1 MPSNCR
7 RIGGFILA
15 FLAAAPFLRAQHA
28 FENTRTVDLKT
39 VGDPPVPVADFADIQ
54 QAINAIIP
62 TGGEKWTILIY
73 SGTYSLSEPLALDED
88 GEDIDLVGVD
98 ASAVIIDVSGTDKDG
113 LVITSG
119 TESARN
125 NVIRN
130 LTIKTSNGHGVK
142 IVKGGTPV
150 PKGILIEGV
159 TIVAA
164 GTDKDGILAA
174 EVENLTVRNCTIS
187 AGTGNGI
194 ELDKPSG
201 EGTVAPTNVTITNCT
216 VVGDGSGKYALDA
229 ADADGVVIAG
239 CYVRN
244 TNETGLRGA
253 ARADAPAGQTTAR
266 NPAGLERVQSHPAAA
281 IKPGRDTRILFST
294 VMGTSEAVSHSPPGG
309 RVVIQ
314 NSVLN
319 DRSVTE
325 LILATPP
332 RPVTTPTNSPT

>member
-1 MPSNCR
+1 
-7 RIGGFILA
+7 
-15 FLAAAPFLRAQHA
+15 
-28 FENTRTVDLKT
+28 
-39 VGDPPVPVADFADIQ
+39 VADFDSIQ
-54 QAINAIIP
+54 GAINAIRP
-62 TGGEKWTILIY
+62 TSDKWTVLIY
-73 SGTYSLSEPLALDED
+73 AGVYDENVTLPGNAHNIDLLGVDRDAVVIAPSSGT
-88 GEDIDLVGVD
+88 GI
-98 ASAVIIDVSGTDKDG
+98 T
-113 LVITSG
+113 ITSG
-119 TESARN
+119 TETTRN

-130 LTIKTSNGHGVK
+130 LTIKPTSGHG
-142 IVKGGTPV
+142 IEIEKGGTPV
-150 PKGILIEGV
+150 PKGILIDGV

-164 GTDKDGILAA
+164 GTDKDGLLAE
-174 EVENLTVRNCTIS
+174 EVESLTVRNCTIS

-201 EGTVAPTNVTITNCT
+201 EGTVAPTNVAITNCT
-216 VVGDGSGKYALDA
+216 VVGDGSGKYGLDA

-253 ARADAPAGQTTAR
+253 ARAAAPAGQTTAR
-266 NPAGLERVQSHPAAA
+266 NPAALERVQSHPGAA

-294 VMGTSEAVSHSPPGG
+294 VMGTPEAVAHSPPGG

-325 LILATPP
+325 LILTTISP
-332 RPVTTPTNSPT
+332 PVTATAAETTSETRPRSPSAPPLP